1 MSMTGKAALVTG
13 GGTGVGRA
21 VALKLAERG
30 VNVAV
35 NYSRSATE
43 AATTV
48 DDIEALGV
56 DGLAIQADVA
66 SDASVKAMVE
76 QVVAVFGRLDVVVN
90 SAGTTAFVPHEDL
103 DGMNEADWDR
113 IQAVNLK
120 GPFFVSRAA
129 TPHLRASGDG
139 AIVNV
144 SSLAGVTGIGSSIA
158 YVASKGG
165 LNSITKS
172 LARALAPEIRVNSV
186 APGAIDTRWMDEHR
200 DFLQVAID
208 RMPLKR
214 AATPEDIADGVLMLV
229 ENRYVT
235 GEVLVMDGGDSL

>member
-1 MSMTGKAALVTG
+1 MAMTGKAALITG

-43 AATTV
+43 AAATV
-48 DDIEALGV
+48 ADIEALGV
-56 DGLAIQADVA
+56 DGVAIQADVA
-66 SDASVKAMVE
+66 SDAAVKAMVE
-76 QVVAVFGRLDVVVN
+76 QAVAVFGRLDVVVN
-90 SAGTTAFVPHEDL
+90 SAGTTTFVPHGDL
-103 DGMNEADWDR
+103 DAMNETDWDR

-129 TPHLRASGDG
+129 APHLRASGDG

-144 SSLAGVTGIGSSIA
+144 SSLAGVTGNGSSIA

-165 LNSITKS
+165 LNAITKS

-186 APGAIDTRWMDEHR
+186 APGAIDTRWMDAHR

-214 AATPEDIADGVLMLV
+214 AATPEDIADGVLLLV

>member
-1 MSMTGKAALVTG
+1 MSMTGKSALVTG

-129 TPHLRASGDG
+129 APHLRASGDG

-200 DFLQVAID
+200 AFLQVAID
-208 RMPLKR
+208 SMPLKR

>member
-43 AATTV
+43 AAATV
-48 DDIEALGV
+48 ADIEALGV
-56 DGLAIQADVA
+56 DGVAIQADVA

-103 DGMNEADWDR
+103 DGIR
-113 IQAVNLK
+113 I
-120 GPFFVSRAA
+120 
-129 TPHLRASGDG
+129 ASLTHRTVTDALHQLARGVL
-139 AIVNV
+139 A
-144 SSLAGVTGIGSSIA
+144 LAGDENA
-158 YVASKGG
+158 
-165 LNSITKS
+165 
-172 LARALAPEIRVNSV
+172 AR
-186 APGAIDTRWMDEHR
+186 
-200 DFLQVAID
+200 
-208 RMPLKR
+208 
-214 AATPEDIADGVLMLV
+214 
-229 ENRYVT
+229 ENHPKEN
-235 GEVLVMDGGDSL
+235 G

>member
-1 MSMTGKAALVTG
+1 
-13 GGTGVGRA
+13 
-21 VALKLAERG
+21 
-30 VNVAV
+30 
-35 NYSRSATE
+35 
-43 AATTV
+43 
-48 DDIEALGV
+48 
-56 DGLAIQADVA
+56 
-66 SDASVKAMVE
+66 
-76 QVVAVFGRLDVVVN
+76 
-90 SAGTTAFVPHEDL
+90 
-103 DGMNEADWDR
+103 MNEADWDR

-129 TPHLRASGDG
+129 APHLRASGDG

-144 SSLAGVTGIGSSIA
+144 ASRAGVTGIGSSIA

-186 APGAIDTRWMDEHR
+186 APGAIDTRGMDEHR

>member
-1 MSMTGKAALVTG
+1 MSMTGKSALVTG

-76 QVVAVFGRLDVVVN
+76 QVVAVFGRLDV
-90 SAGTTAFVPHEDL
+90 L
-103 DGMNEADWDR
+103 
-113 IQAVNLK
+113 
-120 GPFFVSRAA
+120 
-129 TPHLRASGDG
+129 
-139 AIVNV
+139 
-144 SSLAGVTGIGSSIA
+144 SLIHI
-158 YVASKGG
+158 
-165 LNSITKS
+165 
-172 LARALAPEIRVNSV
+172 
-186 APGAIDTRWMDEHR
+186 
-200 DFLQVAID
+200 
-208 RMPLKR
+208 
-214 AATPEDIADGVLMLV
+214 
-229 ENRYVT
+229 
-235 GEVLVMDGGDSL
+235 

>member
-1 MSMTGKAALVTG
+1 MSMTGKSALVTG

-129 TPHLRASGDG
+129 APHLRASGDG

-172 LARALAPEIRVNSV
+172 LALALAPESRVNSV